1 MMGLFRRAHDDDVDI
16 DAEFDRIRDEM
27 RPSLFVPERPPA
39 MLSSEFGDLS
49 GAVGAA
55 VLAGG

>member
-1 MMGLFRRAHDDDVDI
+1 V
-16 DAEFDRIRDEM
+16 ERIRGEM
-27 RPSLFVPERPPA
+27 LPLLFVPERPPT

-49 GAVGAA
+49 GAMGAV